1 MSGPVRSLAGGG
13 LSEVRRLKLL
23 HGGKSK
29 KRHRAEDLRR
39 TSGQILRQSR
49 THRDERQNCRFGAEE
64 EINHVAVCC
73 KESQLGP
80 AGNRTTTRAER
91 LLLLLLLTEHVPS
104 SRAAP
109 HKCPLL
115 SLKDEFPPGGGVR
128 EGGGGGRREGGRQC
142 LAFSELLHP
151 QTASPLSLFFPVP
164 PPLHLFHS
172 LDLLSFSHISFI
184 VLFLPLSSP
193 LLPPHSLSVSVK
205 ARALIRSRSINMFI
219 HRLLHGVMMKTLIRV

>member
-73 KESQLGP
+73 NESQLGP

-91 LLLLLLLTEHVPS
+91 LLLLTEHVPS

-128 EGGGGGRREGGRQC
+128 EGGGGGREGGSA
-142 LAFSELLHP
+142 LHSLNYSTHKLPPPSPFFSSP
-151 QTASPLSLFFPVP
+151 STSPPLSFTR
-164 PPLHLFHS
+164 S
-172 LDLLSFSHISFI
+172 A
-184 VLFLPLSSP
+184 LFLPHFFYCLVSPPSSP

>member
-1 MSGPVRSLAGGG
+1 M
-13 LSEVRRLKLL
+13 
-23 HGGKSK
+23 
-29 KRHRAEDLRR
+29 RR

-73 KESQLGP
+73 NESQLGP

-91 LLLLLLLTEHVPS
+91 LLLLTEHVPS

-128 EGGGGGRREGGRQC
+128 EGGGGGRRREGGSA
-142 LAFSELLHP
+142 LHSLNYSTHKLPPPSPFFSSP
-151 QTASPLSLFFPVP
+151 STSPPLSFTR
-164 PPLHLFHS
+164 S
-172 LDLLSFSHISFI
+172 A
-184 VLFLPLSSP
+184 LFLPHFFYCLVSPP
-193 LLPPHSLSVSVK
+193 LLPPPPPSQS
-205 ARALIRSRSINMFI
+205 IRVCKGSRSNQEQIDQYVYSPPPPWSYDEDI
-219 HRLLHGVMMKTLIRV
+219 DPGVNDHHVGTC